1 MATNLDTQIKQLEA
15 QLNKIISGIQNS
27 PNPTPKQRQERD
39 ALRKKINDLKDTRQ
53 TEITNNPLYGM
64 SESDIA
70 LQKYGF
76 AYGLIQSDES
86 LSTLFKNAIDQT
98 YTPQRFAAELRG
110 TNWYQSQ
117 TESKR
122 NYEILK
128 SGDPTTFQQIAG
140 SWSEWVTNQASTLG
154 AKLSP
159 EQISSFADQLM
170 QGGISEDKA
179 LKIFAST
186 YVDYSSA
193 DLAGRAGALQDSLNI
208 YSRQYGDILNQSQV
222 NNYVKQV
229 LSGTMTESDVLDG
242 LRRASANT
250 YTNFSERIMG
260 GETVE
265 DISSPYRNIVA
276 NLLEVG
282 DVDLQDNLMMDALT
296 GKNDK
301 GGMKYSSLSDFKKAV
316 KADERWQF
324 TDNARE
330 EYFGIAQ
337 KVLADFGFLG

>member
-1 MATNLDTQIKQLEA
+1 MATALDKQIQDLEA
-15 QLNKIISGIQNS
+15 KLQKVIEGIRTS
-27 PNPTPKQRQERD
+27 PNPTPRQRQERD
-39 ALRKKINDLKDTRQ
+39 ALRKQINDLKETRT
-53 TEITNNPLYGM
+53 TEITNNPTYGM
-64 SESDIA
+64 TEEQIA

-86 LSTLFKNAIDQT
+86 LGRLFRNAIDQQ
-98 YTPQRFAAELRG
+98 YTPQRFAAELRA
-110 TNWYQSQ
+110 TSWYTSQ

-128 SGDPTTFQQIAG
+128 AGDPKTFEQIAG
-140 SWSEWVTNQASTLG
+140 SWQEWVSTQASTLG
-154 AKLSP
+154 ANLSAD
-159 EQISSFADQLM
+159 QISQFATQLM

-186 YVDYSSA
+186 YIDYSSA
-193 DLAGRAGALQDSLNI
+193 DLAGRAGALQDNLNV
-208 YSRQYGDILNQSQV
+208 YNRQYGDILNQSQV

-229 LSGTMTESDVLDG
+229 LSGTATESDVLDG
-242 LRRASANT
+242 LRRAAAAT

-265 DISSPYRNIVA
+265 DIASPYRNLVA

-282 DVDLQDNLMMDALT
+282 DVDLQDNLMLEALT

-301 GGMKYSSLSDFKKAV
+301 GGMKYSSLSDFKRAI